1 MNILTYFQTV
11 YLSYLLQLGP
21 STLQPEHQI
30 QAIKLAVD
38 SVKIALQAEAKYDQV
53 GLINVSKVLPTSYID
68 IRYSYEDNFLKED
81 MYGPYCACHLH
92 PDAIDKLKKAY
103 ELLQVE
109 KPGYSFIFYDCTRP
123 VSVQFKMW
131 NALGHLSP
139 VERSKYVSNPLNH
152 SIHNYALAIDMGLVD
167 EKGKVCD
174 MGTDFDYFGILAYP
188 SAELKLL
195 NEGKLTSEQV
205 SNRLLMRR
213 VMEKVGFRQQSFEW
227 WHYNTMSRDQAKAKY
242 KPFY

>member
-1 MNILTYFQTV
+1 MNIFTYFQTV
-11 YLSYLLQLGP
+11 YLSFLLQLGP
-21 STLQPEHQI
+21 NTFQPEHQA
-30 QAIKLAVD
+30 QALQLAID
-38 SVKIALQAEAKYDQV
+38 SVKAALQIEAKYEQN
-53 GLINVSKVLPTSYID
+53 GYINVSKVLSGSYID

-92 PDAIDKLKKAY
+92 PDAVEKLKKAY
-103 ELLQVE
+103 KLLQEE
-109 KPGYSFIFYDCTRP
+109 KAGYNFIFYDCTRP
-123 VSVQFKMW
+123 VSVQRKMW
-131 NALGHLSP
+131 KALDHMP
-139 VERSKYVSNPLNH
+139 PIERSKYLSNPNNH

-188 SAELKLL
+188 SAEQKLL
-195 NEGKLTSEQV
+195 KEGKLTQEQV

-213 VMEKVGFRQQSFEW
+213 VMEKAGFRQQTFEW

-242 KPFY
+242 QPFY